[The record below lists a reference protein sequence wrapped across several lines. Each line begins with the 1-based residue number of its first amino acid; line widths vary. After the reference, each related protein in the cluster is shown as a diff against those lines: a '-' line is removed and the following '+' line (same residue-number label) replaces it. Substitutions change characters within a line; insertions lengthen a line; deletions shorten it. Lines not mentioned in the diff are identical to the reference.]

1 MVILIVLIVGVVTI
15 ILLTSFRQEVKKN
28 LRIVNKNII
37 NVRKELDALREDQKL
52 QPADP
57 DKKAEEAPAKPKL
70 KPLEVS
76 GQRLV
81 SSTADE
87 KAETEKPAEQP
98 KVEPT
103 VEAPKVAAEKKPP
116 VIQKP
121 TESPKPVAEEKPVA
135 KEKAAIEK
143 PAAQAAFTAPAQKRI
158 NPRHKIKPTP
168 KPKRDLEK
176 IIGENWLNKIGIAVL
191 VIGIGFFVKYAIDK
205 NWIGEIGR
213 VAIGIGLGGILIG
226 IAHFLRK
233 KYHAFSSVL
242 IGGGIS
248 VLYYTIAIAYHD
260 YHIFDQKTA
269 FGIMVLI
276 TLFSTIISVIYDR
289 KELAIIALIG
299 AFTSPFMVSDG
310 TGNYKVFFT
319 YIAIINSGML
329 ILSYFK
335 KWDILS
341 KLSLGFTVLFF
352 GAWMITTSMYELV
365 PAKWALIFATIF
377 YVQFLGMSLIYNLV
391 RKVKFTAWE
400 FIQLT
405 GITALFYGAMMYV
418 IQANNYPI
426 GMGEFTLIMSGSYI
440 GLAFFV
446 HLREGADKS
455 LVYLLIGKAI
465 AFVTLTGGLLF
476 DGDYMTL
483 FWAVEAVVILALGQR
498 ANMNILKNSSAIL
511 TIIAVFGLGRDWFLT
526 YAENPTAITP
536 VFNGTFLTGLF
547 VIGTLFATFI
557 LIKREKDET
566 ENTFVIG
573 KSQYHFAVGALI
585 FAVSYLT
592 ILFELTHQLRS
603 LNYREGAI
611 LFLWIY
617 HLVLVI
623 IGNLIARTRQSD
635 LMAQI
640 FFFVGVV
647 GTFFYL
653 IVAQNNNFEILK
665 DTINVP
671 SRSVYY
677 FTHFGMTVGV
687 IALLLILR
695 KGVNRIFETQVNRD
709 WFLAGLSVV
718 GLIIA
723 TVELDQILGYMF
735 TPSYSFDTV
744 LRHSRTEGYTIL
756 WGLYSFLLM
765 IRGMQKKNQI
775 MRVLSLIMFSATLLK
790 LFIFDIQN
798 ISEAGKIVAFI
809 SLGVLLLVISFLYQK
824 LKAIIVDGKVDG
836 KDDDE
841 VDDKVE

>member
-1 MVILIVLIVGVVTI
+1 MEILIILIVGVVII

-28 LRIVNKNII
+28 MRIVNKNVI
-37 NVRKELDALREDQKL
+37 NVRKELDAIRSGQELP
-52 QPADP
+52 PADT
-57 DKKAEEAPAKPKL
+57 DKKPEETPAKRKL

-81 SSTADE
+81 SSTADQ
-87 KAETEKPAEQP
+87 KDNPEKPE
-98 KVEPT
+98 

-121 TESPKPVAEEKPVA
+121 TESAKPVEVKKQTTENKSDEA
-135 KEKAAIEK
+135 EK
-143 PAAQAAFTAPAQKRI
+143 PAAQAAFVAPTKKPI
-158 NPRHKIKPTP
+158 NPKHKIKPEP

-176 IIGENWLNKIGIAVL
+176 VIGENWLNKIGIAIL

-213 VAIGIGLGGILIG
+213 VAIGVGLGGILIG
-226 IAHFLRK
+226 IAHFMRK

-248 VLYYTIAIAYHD
+248 VLYYTISIAYHD

-341 KLSLGFTVLFF
+341 KLALGFTVLFF
-352 GAWMITTSMYELV
+352 GTWMITTSMYEII

-377 YVQFLGMSLIYNLV
+377 YIQFLGMSLIYNLV
-391 RKVKFTAWE
+391 RKVRFTAWE

-405 GITALFYGAMMYV
+405 GITALFYGAIMYI
-418 IQANNYPI
+418 IQANNYSI
-426 GMGEFTLIMSGSYI
+426 GVGEFTLIMSGFYI
-440 GLAFFV
+440 GLALFV
-446 HLREGADKS
+446 HMREGADKA

-483 FWAVEAVVILALGQR
+483 FWAIEAVVILALGQR
-498 ANMNILKNSSAIL
+498 ANMSILKNASAIL
-511 TIIAVFGLGRDWFLT
+511 TVIALFGLGRDWFLA
-526 YAENPTAITP
+526 YVESPTAITP
-536 VFNGTFLTGLF
+536 LFNGTFLTTLF
-547 VIGTLFATFI
+547 VIATLFGTF
-557 LIKREKDET
+557 LLLKREKE
-566 ENTFVIG
+566 ENADSFIIG
-573 KSQYHFAVGALI
+573 KSQYHFAIGAFI
-585 FAVSYLT
+585 FVISYLG

-623 IGNLIARTRQSD
+623 IGNLVARTRQSD

-640 FFFVGVV
+640 FFFVGAV

-665 DTINVP
+665 DTINMP
-671 SRSVYY
+671 SRSAYY
-677 FTHFGMTVGV
+677 FTHFGLAIGV

-695 KGVNRIFETQVNRD
+695 KGITRIFETQVNRD

-718 GLIIA
+718 GLVIA
-723 TVELDQILGYMF
+723 TVELEQVLGYMF
-735 TPSYSFDTV
+735 TPAYVFDTV

-765 IRGMQKKNQI
+765 IRGMQKKNRI
-775 MRVLSLIMFSATLLK
+775 MRILALVMFSVTLLK

-824 LKAIIVDGKVDG
+824 LKAIIVDGKV
-836 KDDDE
+836 E
-841 VDDKVE
+841 

>member
-1 MVILIVLIVGVVTI
+1 MGVVI
-15 ILLTSFRQEVKKN
+15 AVLLTSFRQEVKKN
-28 LRIVNKNII
+28 MRIVNKNII
-37 NVRKELDALREDQKL
+37 NVRKELDAIRAGQKL
-52 QPADP
+52 QPANP
-57 DKKAEEAPAKPKL
+57 DEKVEEAAPKPKL

-81 SSTADE
+81 SSTADQ
-87 KAETEKPAEQP
+87 KDDTEKPAEETKVEP
-98 KVEPT
+98 KVE
-103 VEAPKVAAEKKPP
+103 EQKVAAEKKPP

-121 TESPKPVAEEKPVA
+121 TERPKPVVEEKRA
-135 KEKAAIEK
+135 TEEK
-143 PAAQAAFTAPAQKRI
+143 PAAQAAFVAPAKKPI
-158 NPRHKIKPTP
+158 NPRHKVKPEP

-176 IIGENWLNKIGIAVL
+176 VIGENWLNKIGIAIL

-213 VAIGIGLGGILIG
+213 VAIGVGLGGILIG

-248 VLYYTIAIAYHD
+248 VLYYTISIAYHD

-276 TLFSTIISVIYDR
+276 TLFSTIMSIIYDR

-299 AFTSPFMVSDG
+299 GFTSPFMVQNG
-310 TGNYKVFFT
+310 AGNYVVFFT

-341 KLSLGFTVLFF
+341 KLALGFTVLFF
-352 GAWMITTSMYELV
+352 GAWMITTSMYEIV
-365 PAKWALIFATIF
+365 PAKWALIFAAIF
-377 YVQFLGMSLIYNLV
+377 YLQFLGMSLIYNLV

-405 GITALFYGAMMYV
+405 SITALFYGAMMYV

-426 GMGEFTLIMSGSYI
+426 GMGEFTLIMSGFYI
-440 GLAFFV
+440 GLALFV
-446 HLREGADKS
+446 HLRKGADKA

-483 FWAVEAVVILALGQR
+483 FWAIEAVVILVLGQR
-498 ANMNILKNSSAIL
+498 ANMNILKNASAIL
-511 TIIAVFGLGRDWFLT
+511 TAIAVFGLGRDWFLT

-536 VFNGTFLTGLF
+536 IFNGTFLTSIF
-547 VIGTLFATFI
+547 TIGTLLATFI
-557 LIKREKDET
+557 LLKREKDEDT
-566 ENTFVIG
+566 DIFIFG

-585 FAVSYLT
+585 FAISYLG

-623 IGNLIARTRQSD
+623 IGNLIARTRKSD

-653 IVAQNNNFEILK
+653 IVAQTNNFEILK
-665 DTINVP
+665 DMINDP
-671 SRSVYY
+671 TRSVYY
-677 FTHFGMTVGV
+677 FTHFGLSAGV

-695 KGVNRIFETQVNRD
+695 KTVGRIFETQVNRD

-718 GLIIA
+718 GLVIA
-723 TVELDQILGYMF
+723 TVELEQILGSMF
-735 TPSYSFDTV
+735 TPSYDFETV

-756 WGLYSFLLM
+756 WGVYSFLLM
-765 IRGMQKKNQI
+765 IRGMQKKNRI
-775 MRVLSLIMFSATLLK
+775 MRILALVMFSATLLK

-824 LKAIIVDGKVDG
+824 LKAIIVDGKV
-836 KDDDE
+836 E
-841 VDDKVE
+841 